1 LVNENNDT
9 QLSMDVTTEPTAPA
23 EAPVETSAE
32 PQESQESTT
41 APQEGQV
48 AESTETTSTTETTP
62 ATENYPGQ
70 TEPSVDTSSLQK
82 QIEEQQNKMAQ
93 LEQERTFNHV
103 KTQAE
108 QYRAQLIQQGY
119 SPEQAQAN
127 AEAQYRQQIQQVQ
140 TTEQYKQTLDFKEGQ
155 YRASLHYGK
164 QYNIDPEQLL
174 KYSTPQEM
182 EQAAKTQA
190 KFRALEEENARLKKQ
205 KVPAQSF
212 DNNTAPA
219 EASSSEERLLDQY
232 NSGVRNP
239 ETEAAAR
246 RAAGIG

>member
-1 LVNENNDT
+1 MVNENNDT
-9 QLSMDVTTEPTAPA
+9 QLSMDVATEPTAPA
-23 EAPVETSAE
+23 EAPVETTVE
-32 PQESQESTT
+32 PQESSVET
-41 APQEGQV
+41 PQETTSS
-48 AESTETTSTTETTP
+48 ASTETTSTTETSPT
-62 ATENYPGQ
+62 TENYPGQ
-70 TEPSVDTSSLQK
+70 TEPSIDTSSLQK
-82 QIEEQQNKMAQ
+82 QLQEQQSKMAQ
-93 LEQERTFNHV
+93 LEQERTVNQV
-103 KTQAE
+103 KAQAE

-119 SPEQAQAN
+119 SAEQAQVS
-127 AEAQYRQQIQQVQ
+127 AEAQYRQQLQQVQ

-174 KYSTPQEM
+174 NYSTPQEM
-182 EQAAKTQA
+182 EQAARHQSEV
-190 KFRALEEENARLKKQ
+190 RALKEENARLKKQ
-205 KVPAQSF
+205 QVPAQSF

-246 RAAGIG
+246 RAAGLG